1 MYYYI
6 FDSFLNA
13 PAYEKYVQ
21 DINAALNDLTVQ
33 GERARISPVRRLP
46 DIMRDAYAKK
56 IDTIVMIGNEE
67 SFSKAIEYA
76 LKYNFTLGYFP
87 VAPDDEL
94 AADLGVAT
102 PDAAARA
109 LSARRIEELYP
120 LAINDTY
127 FITRVHARINEE
139 KKKKGMFSFLG
150 QRKHTQ
156 DVRML
161 LDENYFVSGE
171 FEDLTIYN
179 LRSDSENPLVSKRE
193 IEATDQMFE
202 VAFTARLPKY
212 KEMRDR
218 GSGNISKDDYRKMS
232 PYNLLR
238 SRKVE
243 ILAPQGMEFLA
254 SGNVIAQVPC
264 VITSAPQKIRII
276 AGRNAKF

>member
-46 DIMRDAYAKK
+46 DIMRDASSKK
-56 IDTIVMIGNEE
+56 IETVVMIGNEE

-76 LKYNFTLGYFP
+76 LHYNFTLGYFP

-94 AADLGVAT
+94 GIELGVAT
-102 PDAAARA
+102 PDAAAHA

-120 LAINDTY
+120 LAINSTY
-127 FITRVHARINEE
+127 FITRVRARINEPQR
-139 KKKKGMFSFLG
+139 KKGFFSFLKSSA
-150 QRKHTQ
+150 RTE

-161 LDENYFVSGE
+161 FDENYFVSGK
-171 FEDLTIYN
+171 FEELTIYN
-179 LRSDSENPLVSKRE
+179 TRSESENPLVSKRK
-193 IEATDQMFE
+193 IEASDQTFE

-212 KEMRDR
+212 KEMKNR
-218 GSGNISKDDYRKMS
+218 GYISKDDYKKMS

-238 SRKVE
+238 AKKVE
-243 ILAPQGMEFLA
+243 VLAPQGLEFTA
-254 SGNVIAQVPC
+254 SGEVIAQTPC
-264 VITSAPQKIRII
+264 VITAAPKKIKII

>member
-46 DIMRDAYAKK
+46 DIMRDASAKK
-56 IDTIVMIGNEE
+56 IETVVMIGNEE

-76 LKYNFTLGYFP
+76 LQYNFTLGYFP

-94 AADLGVAT
+94 GIELGVST
-102 PDAAARA
+102 PEAASRA

-120 LAINDTY
+120 LSINNTY
-127 FITRVHARINEE
+127 FITRVRARINEE
-139 KKKKGMFSFLG
+139 KKKKGFFSFLG
-150 QRKHTQ
+150 SRSHAT

-161 LDENYFVSGE
+161 FDENYFVSGE
-171 FEDLTIYN
+171 FEELTIYN
-179 LRSDSENPLVSKRE
+179 TRSDSENPLVSKKK
-193 IEATDQMFE
+193 IEATDQSFE

-212 KEMRDR
+212 KDMRHR
-218 GSGNISKDDYRKMS
+218 GNISKDDYRKMS

-238 SRKVE
+238 AHKVE
-243 ILAPQGMEFLA
+243 VLSPQDLEFTA
-254 SGNVIAQVPC
+254 SGQVVAQVPC
-264 VITSAPQKIRII
+264 VVTAAQKKIRII
-276 AGRNAKF
+276 AGKNARF